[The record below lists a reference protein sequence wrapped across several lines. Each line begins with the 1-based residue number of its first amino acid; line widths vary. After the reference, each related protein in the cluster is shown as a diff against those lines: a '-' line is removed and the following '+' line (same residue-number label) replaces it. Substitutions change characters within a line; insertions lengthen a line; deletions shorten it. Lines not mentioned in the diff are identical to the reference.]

1 VAGGAA
7 IWTWDVGVSGVKDAA
22 GQMFSFNGE
31 PALGLNPLLPT
42 RSKKPISVVYD
53 GTRRV
58 ESGFFMG
65 NGSAPTFAVK
75 FTKKGTYKV
84 FCNVHYNTTATVVV
98 LPKSRPVP
106 SAAHDRA
113 ALIAQLKAAVNAL
126 QAAAKIKPPAD
137 TVNVGSAGPGGA
149 ELYAMFPS
157 ALNVKAGTT
166 VTFKI
171 SPDSREVHTVTF
183 GPTSYL
189 TTLANGFLSNP
200 QLTQQALYP
209 SDVPKISISPTT
221 HGNGFVNLGPIDADP
236 TTRQPASGTVT
247 FTAPGTYHYHYTCL
261 IHPIMRGTIVVTR

>member
-84 FCNVHYNTTATVVV
+84 FCNVH
-98 LPKSRPVP
+98 
-106 SAAHDRA
+106 
-113 ALIAQLKAAVNAL
+113 
-126 QAAAKIKPPAD
+126 
-137 TVNVGSAGPGGA
+137 
-149 ELYAMFPS
+149 
-157 ALNVKAGTT
+157 
-166 VTFKI
+166 
-171 SPDSREVHTVTF
+171 
-183 GPTSYL
+183 
-189 TTLANGFLSNP
+189 
-200 QLTQQALYP
+200 
-209 SDVPKISISPTT
+209 
-221 HGNGFVNLGPIDADP
+221 
-236 TTRQPASGTVT
+236 TTRQPRSSCCRSLGRSRLRRTT
-247 FTAPGTYHYHYTCL
+247 GP
-261 IHPIMRGTIVVTR
+261 RSSRS